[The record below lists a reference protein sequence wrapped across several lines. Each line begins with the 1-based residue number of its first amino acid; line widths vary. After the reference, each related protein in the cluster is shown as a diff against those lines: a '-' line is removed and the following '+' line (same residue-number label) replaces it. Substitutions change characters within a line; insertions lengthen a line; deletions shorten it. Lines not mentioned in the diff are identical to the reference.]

1 MLELVIWMTF
11 TCLGERF
18 YQFIRSFSTN
28 VLEDNLKKNAPGKKT
43 CIVCVFVMLLQ
54 DDFLVP
60 NFSME
65 YETHPVFREVHV
77 DAMKKMIVIYSN
89 K

>member
-1 MLELVIWMTF
+1 MFVI
-11 TCLGERF
+11 
-18 YQFIRSFSTN
+18 
-28 VLEDNLKKNAPGKKT
+28 
-43 CIVCVFVMLLQ
+43 LLQ

-77 DAMKKMIVIYSN
+77 DAMKKMIVIYST